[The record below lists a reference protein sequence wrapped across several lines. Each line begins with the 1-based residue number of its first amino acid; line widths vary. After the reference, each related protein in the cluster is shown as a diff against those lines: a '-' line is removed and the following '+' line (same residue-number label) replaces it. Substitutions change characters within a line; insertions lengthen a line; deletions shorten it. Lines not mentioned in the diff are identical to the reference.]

1 MTSDD
6 IQPKPYLSSLID
18 SPPFSAGVEAWR
30 AHLKE
35 LQEYER
41 ETGEAGVKG
50 LIESAELMIAE
61 MEKRGL

>member
-41 ETGEAGVKG
+41 EAGVKG